1 MNDIWSKYVQ
11 GAKTLYYSRKLR
23 FNDMF
28 AEQYKSLFDLDE
40 NKNLK
45 ILEIGCGLGALAGPV
60 MLVGG
65 YKYGKGEFIKRK
77 CPEHPGKIVDIID
90 CENYEE
96 EKQAL
101 KQYNYRES
109 RSWNF

>member
-1 MNDIWSKYVQ
+1 
-11 GAKTLYYSRKLR
+11 
-23 FNDMF
+23 
-28 AEQYKSLFDLDE
+28 
-40 NKNLK
+40 
-45 ILEIGCGLGALAGPV
+45 